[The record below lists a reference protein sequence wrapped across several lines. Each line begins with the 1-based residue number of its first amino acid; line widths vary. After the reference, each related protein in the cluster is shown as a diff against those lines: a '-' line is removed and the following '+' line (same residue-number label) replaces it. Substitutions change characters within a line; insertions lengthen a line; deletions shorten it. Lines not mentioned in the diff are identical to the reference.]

1 MFRLFEDRITPAGR
15 SATKD
20 LIDYVAQTHS
30 QIIETHCATSIE
42 AAQQGLLLAS
52 MYYLMQE
59 YETADPLIR
68 SYVSASEDRH
78 GEYSNKVRC
87 GLILLSNNCIE
98 WGRLE
103 DSRSVL
109 EHVKVVSRRCPSF
122 ADDPVL
128 EGLYDLAVRYQS
140 ANDSTDEQRRF
151 ILCLMAL
158 SWCVRYQSDTRVYAE
173 YAPLLKAVFE
183 PYGFIG
189 DRWEWLIQSCKHNLH
204 DLLGLISILL
214 DKRVIP
220 SDAQPPL
227 TTEMREEVFTSLV
240 QEFPLHKETELR
252 ERILNT
258 GGRPMALRFICPLCG
273 SQDLRTKFLEPYYPI
288 STLDTIELDPN
299 GVDLCHLT
307 EREPWEYEG
316 AGYTEGWEFWCD
328 KCDLVPNLEEYEEEV
343 RQEES
348 LARWLIDNCPQTD
361 EGLPLTDKD
370 HTQV

>member
-1 MFRLFEDRITPAGR
+1 MSRLFENRVTPAGK
-15 SATKD
+15 A
-20 LIDYVAQTHS
+20 LIGEVANQVAQDL
-30 QIIETHCATSIE
+30 E
-42 AAQQGLLLAS
+42 AAKQSHGEDSVEAIQHRLLLAS
-52 MYYLMQE
+52 TYYLIQE

-128 EGLYDLAVRYQS
+128 ERLYDLAVGHQS
-140 ANDSTDEQRRF
+140 ANDPTNEQRGF
-151 ILCLMAL
+151 ILSLMAL

-173 YAPLLKAVFE
+173 FAPLLKAVFE

-240 QEFPLHKETELR
+240 HEFPLHKETELR

-273 SQDLRTKFLEPYYPI
+273 SQDLHTKFLEPYYPI
-288 STLDTIELDPN
+288 SSLDTIELDPN
-299 GVDLCHLT
+299 GVDLCYLY

-316 AGYTEGWEFWCD
+316 AGHTEGWEFWCD

-348 LARWLIDNCPQTD
+348 LARWLLDNCPQTD